1 MDMNVNVNYAREQK
15 YVVNTDVLNMR
26 VGPNTDFAKC
36 GKLYRN
42 AIVDVKGYV
51 GEWAWLG
58 DSFVHT
64 DYLIRYTDDVDYVT
78 TTARVNMRKGPGT
91 NYYSMGLLNKGTKVK
106 FLDEKNNW
114 FKVQWNKKVF
124 WISGRYVR

>member
-1 MDMNVNVNYAREQK
+1 MDMNVNVNYVREQK

-26 VGPNTDFAKC
+26 VGPSTDFEKC

-42 AIVDVKGYV
+42 AIIDVKGYV
-51 GEWAWLG
+51 GNWAWLG
-58 DSFVHT
+58 DSFVSM

-78 TTARVNMRKGPGT
+78 TTATLNMRKGPGT
-91 NYYSMGLLNKGTKVK
+91 NYRSIGYLNKGSKVK
-106 FLDEKNNW
+106 FLEEKNNW
-114 FKVQWNKKVF
+114 FKVKWNKKVF